1 MFEFDNVELS
11 FETEALEAIADLALL
26 RGTGARGLRS
36 IMEEVINVRS
46 AGGDAEDVAEVV
58 ARAVE
63 GYDAG
68 GVASSAKHF
77 PGHGRLTVDSHE
89 GLPVSEKS
97 IDELE
102 DSDLLPFQSAV
113 DAGVPM
119 VMMGHIGLPDA
130 KTTPASLN
138 PKAYTALRENLGF
151 DGVVVTDALNM

>member
-1 MFEFDNVELS
+1 KDV
-11 FETEALEAIADLALL
+11 AID
-26 RGTGARGLRS
+26 
-36 IMEEVINVRS
+36 VRS

-151 DGVVVTDALNM
+151 DGVVVTDALNMEAVT

>member
-1 MFEFDNVELS
+1 
-11 FETEALEAIADLALL
+11 
-26 RGTGARGLRS
+26 
-36 IMEEVINVRS
+36 
-46 AGGDAEDVAEVV
+46 
-58 ARAVE
+58 AVE

-151 DGVVVTDALNM
+151 DGVVVTDALNMEAVT